1 MNMNEH
7 YKYFPKCH
15 FSQQMGHGSAVE
27 VHISADLL
35 VIQQPEKSAVLEPR
49 TMIQIWANIWVFQAE
64 LLGHLGIVPLT
75 HQDSRDISGCVIVR
89 CDSDGVILSAGW

>member
-1 MNMNEH
+1 MNEH

-35 VIQQPEKSAVLEPR
+35 VIQQPEKVCRFGASDHDK
-49 TMIQIWANIWVFQAE
+49 N
-64 LLGHLGIVPLT
+64 LGKHLGI
-75 HQDSRDISGCVIVR
+75 SG
-89 CDSDGVILSAGW
+89 